1 MVVVA
6 IDVGTVRVGAAWGDS
21 AVGIAFPLAVW
32 PKAQGRA
39 ERELLAVL
47 AERTPEVLVVG
58 LPLGPAGERTATCDV
73 VEGFVRRLVK
83 RAAIRVEFVDEA
95 FSSEDALER
104 LRSAGAE
111 RAELDAYA
119 ACLILERYLE
129 QGA

>member
-6 IDVGTVRVGAAWGDS
+6 LDVGTVRVGAAWGDS
-21 AVGIAFPLAVW
+21 TVGIAFPLAVW

-39 ERELLAVL
+39 ERELIAVL
-47 AERTPEVLVVG
+47 AERKPELLVVG
-58 LPLGPAGERTATCDV
+58 VPLGPAGERTATCDV
-73 VEGFVRRLVK
+73 VEGFVRRLLK
-83 RAAIRVEFVDEA
+83 RAKIRVEFVDEA

-119 ACLILERYLE
+119 ACLILERYFA
-129 QGA
+129 QNA